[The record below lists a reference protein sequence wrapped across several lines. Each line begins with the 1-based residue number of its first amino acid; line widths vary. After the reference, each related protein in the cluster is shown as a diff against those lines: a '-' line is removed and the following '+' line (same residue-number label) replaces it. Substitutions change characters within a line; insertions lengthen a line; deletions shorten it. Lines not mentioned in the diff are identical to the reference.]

1 MIQRFRIIFTEYIQ
15 FVIMKCIEYIY
26 IYIYIYVILRYIY
39 IHPYVHIPIILKY
52 IYIYIYI
59 YMLKFYQRYVL
70 RLRCLAMVSLQ
81 MVHSTGSSSLLAVTL
96 IF

>member
-26 IYIYIYVILRYIY
+26 IYIYMLYLGIYIY
-39 IHPYVHIPIILKY
+39 IHMYIYLLY
-52 IYIYIYI
+52 LNIYIYIYI

-70 RLRCLAMVSLQ
+70 RLRCLTMVSLQ